1 MLEVVVILAVLLL
14 LLGAVLWAGGGK
26 TLHEAQGSGI
36 IETKPGDLQILP
48 PPGEELTVLSYSI
61 AYGLGDSRQHGQR
74 VAPVTVYDRLDAVI
88 ETIAASGADVALLQ
102 EVDFA
107 SRRTY
112 DIDQLQYIAAA
123 LGWGF
128 VARVI
133 TWECRYLPLPF
144 WALQRHAGR
153 LRAGQGV
160 ISRYPL
166 VQNTRQRLSQPLTQP
181 LLSPLFSPYCTV
193 QMVDMQCGDRTVR
206 FLNVHL
212 ESRDT
217 ATRQRQ
223 AQELVAF
230 GRHVVT
236 PNCVLMGAF
245 NSVASEVTA
254 RPDGPAVSQDCT
266 LDIIT
271 SGLRDRLRMVTDM
284 LPPSRPEP
292 LDYCRE
298 HALVGPGL
306 QTVETQV
313 VIPNE
318 PVSDHLPLLVRLRWA
333 LPLIPQNRR
342 PHHEHLC

>member
-1 MLEVVVILAVLLL
+1 MLEVVVILSVLLL
-14 LLGAVLWAGGGK
+14 LLGGILWAGGGK

-36 IETKPGDLQILP
+36 IEAISGALEPSP
-48 PPGEELTVLSYSI
+48 PPAEELVVLSYSM
-61 AYGLGDSRQHGQR
+61 AYGLGDPRQPR
-74 VAPVTVYDRLDAVI
+74 RPVDPATVYDRLDAVI
-88 ETIAASGADVALLQ
+88 ETLAASGADVALLQ

-133 TWECRYLPLPF
+133 TWECRYLPSPF
-144 WALQRHAGR
+144 WAPQHHAGR

-166 VQNTRQRLSQPLTQP
+166 VQNMRQRLSQPLAQP
-181 LLSPLFSPYCTV
+181 LLSPLFSPYRTV

-212 ESRDT
+212 EPRDT
-217 ATRQRQ
+217 VTRQRQ

-230 GRHVVT
+230 VRQVAT
-236 PNCVLMGAF
+236 PNCVLMGALH
-245 NSVASEVTA
+245 SVASEVTA
-254 RPDGPAVSQDCT
+254 RPDGPGVSQDRT
-266 LDIIT
+266 LEIIT
-271 SGLRDRLRMVTDM
+271 SGLRDRLRLVTEM
-284 LPPSRPEP
+284 HPPSASEP
-292 LDYCRE
+292 LYYGRDP
-298 HALVGPGL
+298 ALVGPGL

-313 VIPNE
+313 VMPDE
-318 PVSDHLPLLVRLRWA
+318 PVSDHLPLLVRLRWS
-333 LPLIPQNRR
+333 LPLSAQNQR
-342 PHHEHLC
+342 PPDEHLC

>member
-36 IETKPGDLQILP
+36 IKTIPGALEVLP
-48 PPGEELTVLSYSI
+48 PPAAELVVLSYSI
-61 AYGLGDSRQHGQR
+61 AYGLGDARQQGRR
-74 VAPVTVYDRLDAVI
+74 VEPAAVYDRLDAVI

-102 EVDFA
+102 EVAFA

-112 DIDQLQYIAAA
+112 DVDQLQYIAAA

-133 TWECRYLPLPF
+133 TWECRYLPAPL
-144 WALQRHAGR
+144 WAPQRHTGR

-181 LLSPLFSPYCTV
+181 LLSPLFSPYRTV

-212 ESRDT
+212 DPRET
-217 ATRQRQ
+217 VTRQRQ

-230 GRHVVT
+230 VRHVAT
-236 PNCVLMGAF
+236 PNCVLMGTF

-254 RPDGPAVSQDCT
+254 RPDAPAGSQDHT

-271 SGLRDRLRMVTDM
+271 SGLRDRLRMVTE
-284 LPPSRPEP
+284 LPQPSPPQP
-292 LDYCRE
+292 LHYRRE
-298 HALVGPGL
+298 QALIGPGL

-313 VIPNE
+313 VMPDE
-318 PVSDHLPLLVRLRWA
+318 PVSDHLPLLV
-333 LPLIPQNRR
+333 
-342 PHHEHLC
+342 

>member
-1 MLEVVVILAVLLL
+1 MLEVVVILALLLL

-36 IETKPGDLQILP
+36 IETIPGALEILP
-48 PPGEELTVLSYSI
+48 APAAELVVLSYSI
-61 AYGLGDSRQHGQR
+61 AYGLGDARQHGR
-74 VAPVTVYDRLDAVI
+74 LVDPAAVYDRLDAVI
-88 ETIAASGADVALLQ
+88 EAIAASGADVALLQ

-107 SRRTY
+107 SRRTA

-133 TWECRYLPLPF
+133 TWECRYLPAPL
-144 WALQRHAGR
+144 WAPQRHAGR

-181 LLSPLFSPYCTV
+181 LLSPLFSPYRTV

-212 ESRDT
+212 EPHDT

-230 GRHVVT
+230 VRHVAT

-245 NSVASEVTA
+245 NSVASEVTT
-254 RPDGPAVSQDCT
+254 RPDSPAVSQDRT
-266 LDIIT
+266 LDIIA
-271 SGLRDRLRMVTDM
+271 SGLRDRLRLVTEM
-284 LPPSRPEP
+284 HPPSPPEP
-292 LDYCRE
+292 RHYRRA
-298 HALVGPGL
+298 HALIGPGL

-313 VIPNE
+313 VMPDE

-333 LPLIPQNRR
+333 LPLVTQNRR

>member
-1 MLEVVVILAVLLL
+1 MLEVVVILSVLLL

-36 IETKPGDLQILP
+36 IETIPGALEVLP
-48 PPGEELTVLSYSI
+48 PPAEELVVLSYSM
-61 AYGLGDSRQHGQR
+61 AYGLGDSRQHGR
-74 VAPVTVYDRLDAVI
+74 RGDPATVYDRLDAVI
-88 ETIAASGADVALLQ
+88 ETIAASGADVVLLQ

-112 DIDQLQYIAAA
+112 DVDQLQYMAAA

-128 VARVI
+128 VARAI
-133 TWECRYLPLPF
+133 TWECRYLPAPF
-144 WALQRHAGR
+144 WIPQRHAGR

-160 ISRYPL
+160 MSRYPL
-166 VQNTRQRLSQPLTQP
+166 MQNTRQRLSQPLTQP
-181 LLSPLFSPYCTV
+181 LLSPLFSPYRTV

-206 FLNVHL
+206 FLNVYL
-212 ESRDT
+212 EPRDT
-217 ATRQRQ
+217 VTRQRQ

-230 GRHVVT
+230 VRHVAT

-245 NSVASEVTA
+245 NSVAAEVTA
-254 RPDGPAVSQDCT
+254 RPDGPAVSQDRT

-284 LPPSRPEP
+284 HPPSPVAAP
-292 LDYCRE
+292 DYRRE
-298 HALVGPGL
+298 HVLIGPGL

-313 VIPNE
+313 VMPDE
-318 PVSDHLPLLVRLRWA
+318 PVSEHLPLLVRLRWA
-333 LPLIPQNRR
+333 LPLVTQNRR

>member
-1 MLEVVVILAVLLL
+1 MLEVVVIFAVFLL

-36 IETKPGDLQILP
+36 IETIPGALEALP
-48 PPGEELTVLSYSI
+48 TPAAELVVLSYSM
-61 AYGLGDSRQHGQR
+61 AYGLGDPRQHR
-74 VAPVTVYDRLDAVI
+74 RPVAPATVYDRLDAVI
-88 ETIAASGADVALLQ
+88 ETLAASGADVVLLQ

-133 TWECRYLPLPF
+133 TWECRYLPSPL
-144 WALQRHAGR
+144 WAPQRHAGR

-181 LLSPLFSPYCTV
+181 LLSPLFSPYRTV

-206 FLNVHL
+206 LLNVHL
-212 ESRDT
+212 EPRDT
-217 ATRQRQ
+217 VTRQRQ

-230 GRHVVT
+230 VRRVAT
-236 PNCVLMGAF
+236 PNCVLMGAL

-254 RPDGPAVSQDCT
+254 RPDGPAVSQDCI

-271 SGLRDRLRMVTDM
+271 SGLRDRLRMVTEM
-284 LPPSRPEP
+284 HAPPLPEALHYR
-292 LDYCRE
+292 RE

-313 VIPNE
+313 VMPDE

>member
-1 MLEVVVILAVLLL
+1 MLEVVVILSVLLL
-14 LLGAVLWAGGGK
+14 LLGAILWAGGGK

-36 IETKPGDLQILP
+36 IETIPGALEVLP
-48 PPGEELTVLSYSI
+48 PPAEELVVLSYSI
-61 AYGLGDSRQHGQR
+61 AYGLGDSRQPG
-74 VAPVTVYDRLDAVI
+74 VEPATIYDRLDAVI
-88 ETIAASGADVALLQ
+88 ETIAASGADVVLLQ

-133 TWECRYLPLPF
+133 TWECRYLPSPL
-144 WALQRHAGR
+144 WAPQRHAGR

-160 ISRYPL
+160 MSRYPL

-181 LLSPLFSPYCTV
+181 LLSPLFSPYRTV
-193 QMVDMQCGDRTVR
+193 QMVDMQCGGRTVR

-212 ESRDT
+212 EPRDT
-217 ATRQRQ
+217 VTRQRQ

-230 GRHVVT
+230 VRHVAT
-236 PNCVLMGAF
+236 PNCVLMGAL
-245 NSVASEVTA
+245 NSVTTEVTT
-254 RPDGPAVSQDCT
+254 RPDGPAVSQDRT
-266 LDIIT
+266 MDIIT
-271 SGLRDRLRMVTDM
+271 SGLRDRLRMVTKAPS
-284 LPPSRPEP
+284 PPEALHYRQA
-292 LDYCRE
+292 

-313 VIPNE
+313 VMPDE
-318 PVSDHLPLLVRLRWA
+318 PVSDHLPLLLRLRWA
-333 LPLIPQNRR
+333 LPLAPQNRR
-342 PHHEHLC
+342 PPHERLC

>member
-1 MLEVVVILAVLLL
+1 MLEVFIILAVFLL

-26 TLHEAQGSGI
+26 TLHAAQGSGI
-36 IETKPGDLQILP
+36 IETIPGALEMSSP
-48 PPGEELTVLSYSI
+48 PAEDVVVLSYSI
-61 AYGLGDSRQHGQR
+61 AYGLGDARQHG
-74 VAPVTVYDRLDAVI
+74 VNPAAVYDRLDAVI
-88 ETIAASGADVALLQ
+88 ETLAASGADVALLQ

-133 TWECRYLPLPF
+133 TWECRYLPSPF
-144 WALQRHAGR
+144 WALPRHVGR

-181 LLSPLFSPYCTV
+181 LLSPLFSPYHTV

-212 ESRDT
+212 EPRDT
-217 ATRQRQ
+217 VTRQRQ

-230 GRHVVT
+230 VRQVAT

-245 NSVASEVTA
+245 NNAVSEVTS
-254 RPDGPAVSQDCT
+254 RSNGPAISQDRA
-266 LDIIT
+266 LDMIT
-271 SGLRDRLRMVTDM
+271 SGLRDRLRMVTAM
-284 LPPSRPEP
+284 HPASLPGPLYSR
-292 LDYCRE
+292 RE
-298 HALVGPGL
+298 HALVGPEL
-306 QTVETQV
+306 QIVETQV
-313 VIPNE
+313 VTPDE
-318 PVSDHLPLLVRLRWA
+318 PVSDHLPLLLRLRWA
-333 LPLIPQNRR
+333 LPLIPENRR
-342 PHHEHLC
+342 PHHEHFC

>member
-1 MLEVVVILAVLLL
+1 MLEVVVIPAGLLV
-14 LLGAVLWAGGGK
+14 LGAVLWAGGGK

-36 IETKPGDLQILP
+36 IETIPGALEALP
-48 PPGEELTVLSYSI
+48 LPAAELVVLSYSM
-61 AYGLGDSRQHGQR
+61 AYGLGNMRQHG
-74 VAPVTVYDRLDAVI
+74 VAPATVYDRLDAVI
-88 ETIAASGADVALLQ
+88 DTIAASGADVVLLQ

-112 DIDQLQYIAAA
+112 DIDQLQYLAAA

-133 TWECRYLPLPF
+133 TWECRYLPAPL
-144 WALQRHAGR
+144 WAPQRHAGR

-181 LLSPLFSPYCTV
+181 LLSPLFSPYRTV

-206 FLNVHL
+206 LLNVYL
-212 ESRDT
+212 EPYDT
-217 ATRQRQ
+217 VTRQRQ
-223 AQELVAF
+223 AQELVTF
-230 GRHVVT
+230 VRHVAT
-236 PNCVLMGAF
+236 PNCVLMGAL

-254 RPDGPAVSQDCT
+254 RPDGPAISQDRT

-271 SGLRDRLRMVTDM
+271 SGLRDRLRLVTELY
-284 LPPSRPEP
+284 LPSPPAP
-292 LDYCRE
+292 LHYRQE

-313 VIPNE
+313 VMPDE
-318 PVSDHLPLLVRLRWA
+318 PVSDHLPLLVRLRWS
-333 LPLIPQNRR
+333 LPLVTQNRR
-342 PHHEHLC
+342 PHYEHLC

>member
-1 MLEVVVILAVLLL
+1 MLEVVVMLAVLLL
-14 LLGAVLWAGGGK
+14 LLGAILWAGGGK
-26 TLHEAQGSGI
+26 TLHAAQGSGI
-36 IETKPGDLQILP
+36 IETIPGTLEIWP
-48 PPGEELTVLSYSI
+48 PPADDLVVLSYSI
-61 AYGLGDSRQHGQR
+61 AYGLGESRQRGVNR
-74 VAPVTVYDRLDAVI
+74 AAVYDRLDAVI
-88 ETIAASGADVALLQ
+88 ETLAASGADVVLLQ

-133 TWECRYLPLPF
+133 TWECRYLPSPF
-144 WALQRHAGR
+144 WALRRHTGR
-153 LRAGQGV
+153 LRAGQGI

-181 LLSPLFSPYCTV
+181 LLSPLFAPYHTV

-212 ESRDT
+212 EPRDT
-217 ATRQRQ
+217 VTRQRQ

-230 GRHVVT
+230 VRQVAT
-236 PNCVLMGAF
+236 PNCVLMGALHH
-245 NSVASEVTA
+245 VTSEGMA
-254 RPDGPAVSQDCT
+254 RCDGPAVSQDRA
-266 LDIIT
+266 LDTIT
-271 SGLRDRLRMVTDM
+271 SGLRDRLRIVTAVHPAS
-284 LPPSRPEP
+284 LPGSLYSR
-292 LDYCRE
+292 RE

-306 QTVETQV
+306 QIVESQV
-313 VIPNE
+313 MMPDE
-318 PVSDHLPLLVRLRWA
+318 PVSDRLPLLLRLRWA
-333 LPLIPQNRR
+333 LPLISQNRR